1 MNAET
6 IPADYHPWST
16 TIHAREEAR
25 RRGDRRIGTEHL
37 ILGLMHEPGMEQY
50 FAGRDIEDA
59 RAALAELDRE
69 ALGAAGVDASIQA
82 PPVPS
87 AVAREVPR
95 RPSFKAV
102 LRDRLPLTPRAKAAL
117 RATEKDT
124 RRRGRSDPRKVLA
137 ALLALDPPDPAA
149 QLLQRLELDRDEM
162 RATLDGPR

>member
-1 MNAET
+1 MSAQA

-16 TIHAREEAR
+16 TIYAREEAR

-37 ILGLMHEPGMEQY
+37 ILGLMREPGMERY
-50 FAGRDIEDA
+50 FGGRDLQDA

-69 ALGAAGVDASIQA
+69 ALGATGIDAAVQA

-87 AVAREVPR
+87 AVERAVPR

-102 LRDRLPLTPRAKAAL
+102 LRDRLPLSPRAKTAL

-149 QLLQRLELDRDEM
+149 QLLQRLGLDRDEM
-162 RATLDGPR
+162 RVALAGPG